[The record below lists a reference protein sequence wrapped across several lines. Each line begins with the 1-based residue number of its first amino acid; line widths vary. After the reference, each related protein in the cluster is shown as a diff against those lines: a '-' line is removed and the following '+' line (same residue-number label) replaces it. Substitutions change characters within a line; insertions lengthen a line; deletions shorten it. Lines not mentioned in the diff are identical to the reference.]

1 MTALRKYDR
10 LESPGTWRETPE
22 ARLREVVVGLREATL
37 ILSDPKTE
45 MALSQWSLPAL
56 KRLNP
61 GKVPALFGPGLDDDE
76 TLEIDDPEMIAAL
89 ETLRGTLERRRSKPG
104 RLRGVIMGSAGVI
117 LGALAV
123 FWLPGK
129 LTEYTAAML
138 PPTTRAALGKLALQD
153 LTKLTGSP
161 CSTKAGTAA
170 SVALGLRLNPT
181 QPPHVLLV
189 REALKTPIALPGNLV
204 VLPASLLQSNPDA
217 VAGAILAASQTAAS
231 QDLLQPLLA
240 HAGFVE
246 TLRLLA
252 SGEIAAD
259 ALDGYGQ
266 SLLTAPAPTLADADL
281 LIGFKTAQVT
291 STPYA
296 YSLDTTGESTL
307 GLIEADPYP
316 KGSDPMV
323 LEDATWA
330 GLQDICNQ

>member
-76 TLEIDDPEMIAAL
+76 TLEIDDPEI
-89 ETLRGTLERRRSKPG
+89 
-104 RLRGVIMGSAGVI
+104 IMGSAGVI
-117 LGALAV
+117 FGALAV

-129 LTEYTAAML
+129 LTDYTAAML

-161 CSTKAGTAA
+161 CSTKAGTQA
-170 SVALGLRLNPT
+170 SVVLGLRLNSI
-181 QPPHVLLV
+181 QPPHILLV
-189 REALKTPIALPGNLV
+189 REALKYPVALPGNLV
-204 VLPASLLQSNPDA
+204 VLPANLLQTNPDT
-217 VAGAILAASQTAAS
+217 VAGAVLDASQTAAS
-231 QDLLQPLLA
+231 PDLLQPLLA
-240 HAGFVE
+240 HAGFMA

-259 ALDGYGQ
+259 SLDGYGQ
-266 SLLTAPAPTLADADL
+266 GLLAAVTAQPDADL

-296 YSLDTTGESTL
+296 YFLDSAGETTL

-316 KGSDPMV
+316 KGSDPAV
-323 LEDATWA
+323 LDDASWA
-330 GLQDICNQ
+330 GLQSICSQ

>member
-37 ILSDPKTE
+37 VLSDPKTE

-56 KRLNP
+56 HRLNP

-89 ETLRGTLERRRSKPG
+89 ETLRGTLERRRAKPG
-104 RLRGVIMGSAGVI
+104 RLRGVIMTAAGVA

-138 PPTTRAALGKLALQD
+138 PPPTRAALGKLALQD

-170 SVALGLRLNPT
+170 SVALGLRLNPV
-181 QPPHVLLV
+181 QPPHVLAV
-189 REALKTPIALPGNLV
+189 REALKTPIALPGDLV
-204 VLPASLLQSNPDA
+204 VLPASLLQTNPDA
-217 VAGAILAASQTAAS
+217 VAGAVLVASQTAAS
-231 QDLLQPLLA
+231 QDLLRPLLA
-240 HAGFVE
+240 HAGFVA

-252 SGEIAAD
+252 SGEID
-259 ALDGYGQ
+259 PTALDGYGET
-266 SLLTAPAPTLADADL
+266 LLAPAATVLSDSDL

-291 STPYA
+291 SSPYA
-296 YSLDTTGESTL
+296 YSLDKSGETTL

-316 KGSDPMV
+316 KGSDPAV
-323 LEDATWA
+323 LDDATWQ
-330 GLQDICNQ
+330 GLQNICGP